1 MQTLRLWTKTTLH
14 QCCTANYTIA
24 ICHWSIKQIDSSHT
38 HSTARVK
45 SWYNIWKAAQTLFR
59 KPKFWWI
66 LVENFSQ
73 RKKKKCLKIENRTP
87 TTVQKD
93 MRTSIQTNKDR
104 KQLEFPHA
112 SCVSDSELTKW
123 SLTDK
128 SVPKIK
134 SEITAAAQ
142 SQQTSLTEAERE

>member
-1 MQTLRLWTKTTLH
+1 
-14 QCCTANYTIA
+14 
-24 ICHWSIKQIDSSHT
+24 
-38 HSTARVK
+38 
-45 SWYNIWKAAQTLFR
+45 
-59 KPKFWWI
+59 
-66 LVENFSQ
+66 
-73 RKKKKCLKIENRTP
+73 
-87 TTVQKD
+87 

-112 SCVSDSELTKW
+112 SYVSDSELTKW